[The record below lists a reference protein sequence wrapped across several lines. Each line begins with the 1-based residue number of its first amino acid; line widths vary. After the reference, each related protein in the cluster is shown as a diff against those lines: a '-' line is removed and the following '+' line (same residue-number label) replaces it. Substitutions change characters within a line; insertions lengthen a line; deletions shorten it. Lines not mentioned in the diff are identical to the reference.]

1 MKLFAFAL
9 LATVACT
16 HTYNDRELG
25 SPPKHPFNF
34 KPVPPATAS
43 ASNDERPAPPSD
55 TAPPTPNNSNSNRP
69 ADSDAAPTES
79 QKPIRDARP
88 DAFPPSGS

>member
-1 MKLFAFAL
+1 MKLFVFAL
-9 LATVACT
+9 LATAACT

-34 KPVPPATAS
+34 KPVPAATAS
-43 ASNDERPAPPSD
+43 NDDRSKPAGDVTPPN
-55 TAPPTPNNSNSNRP
+55 PNNANSNRP
-69 ADSDAAPTES
+69 ADSDSEPTET